1 MKKLILM
8 CGIPA
13 SGKSTVATI
22 LSAYIDN
29 APIVSMDDIREML
42 FGTRKCQKQGDLVY
56 NLAVNKVSRLFR
68 DNDIVIFDATNR
80 SAKARKQVIQDI
92 QIDNDFDV
100 YCIFVNTP
108 LDIAL
113 DRNSNRDE
121 SIQVSPAVIYR
132 MYNTLQ
138 PPTNEEYF
146 YKKIFEI
153 TPETLD
159 IYKDLVYNIVTKQKE
174 I

>member
-8 CGIPA
+8 CGVPA
-13 SGKSTVATI
+13 SGKSTIAKK
-22 LSAYIDN
+22 LSICLN
-29 APIVSMDDIREML
+29 NTPIVSMDDIRERL
-42 FGTRKCQKQGDLVY
+42 FGTRKCQQQGGLVY
-56 NLAVNKVSRLFR
+56 KLAVNRIIRLFR
-68 DNDIVIFDATNR
+68 DSDIVIFDATNR
-80 SAKARKQVIQDI
+80 TAKARKQVIQDI
-92 QIDNDFDV
+92 QDCVDCCV

-113 DRNSNRDE
+113 NRNLNRDE
-121 SIQVSPAVIYR
+121 SIQVPPAVIHR

-146 YKKIFEI
+146 YEKIFEI

-159 IYKDLVYNIVTKQKE
+159 IYKDLVYNINTK
-174 I
+174 

>member
-13 SGKSTVATI
+13 SGKSTTATI
-22 LSAYIDN
+22 LSACMNN
-29 APIVSMDDIREML
+29 APIVSMDDIREHL

-56 NLAVNKVSRLFR
+56 NLAVNRVIRLFR
-68 DNDIVIFDATNR
+68 DSDIVIFDATNR
-80 SAKARKQVIQDI
+80 SARTRKQVIQDI
-92 QIDNDFDV
+92 QDCVDCCV

-113 DRNSNRDE
+113 NRNLNRDE
-121 SIQVSPAVIYR
+121 SIQVLPVVICR
-132 MYNTLQ
+132 MYETLQ
-138 PPTNEEYF
+138 PPTNEEYS
-146 YKKIFEI
+146 YEKIFEI

-159 IYKDLVYNIVTKQKE
+159 IYKDLVYNINTN
-174 I
+174 

>member
-13 SGKSTVATI
+13 SGKSTIADI
-22 LSAYIDN
+22 LSVYMNN
-29 APIVSMDDIREML
+29 APIVSMDGIREML

-56 NLAVNKVSRLFR
+56 TLAVNKTIRLFQEC
-68 DNDIVIFDATNR
+68 DIVIFDATNR
-80 SAKARKQVIQDI
+80 TKKAREKLIEDI
-92 QIDNDFDV
+92 QTYYDCYV

-108 LDIAL
+108 VDIAL

-121 SIQVSPAVIYR
+121 SIQVPPAVIHH

-138 PPTNEEYF
+138 PPTNDEYS
-146 YKKIFEI
+146 YEKIFEI
-153 TPETLD
+153 TPESLD
-159 IYKDLVYNIVTKQKE
+159 IYQDLVYNIYMN
-174 I
+174 

>member
-13 SGKSTVATI
+13 SGKSTTATI
-22 LSAYIDN
+22 LSACLDN
-29 APIVSMDDIREML
+29 APIVSMDDIRERL
-42 FGTRKCQKQGDLVY
+42 FGTRKCQKQGGLVY
-56 NLAVNKVSRLFR
+56 KLAVNRVIRLFR
-68 DNDIVIFDATNR
+68 DCDIVIFDATNR

-92 QIDNDFDV
+92 QDCVDCGV
-100 YCIFVNTP
+100 YCVFLNTP

-121 SIQVSPAVIYR
+121 SIQVPSAVIRR
-132 MYNTLQ
+132 MYETLQ
-138 PPTNEEYF
+138 PPTNEEYT
-146 YKKIFEI
+146 YKEIFEI

-159 IYKDLVYNIVTKQKE
+159 IYKDLVYNINIK
-174 I
+174 

>member
-13 SGKSTVATI
+13 SGKSTIADI
-22 LSAYIDN
+22 LSVYMNN
-29 APIVSMDDIREML
+29 APIVSMDGIREML

-56 NLAVNKVSRLFR
+56 TLAVNKTIRLFQEC
-68 DNDIVIFDATNR
+68 DIVIFDATNR
-80 SAKARKQVIQDI
+80 TKKAREKLIEDI
-92 QIDNDFDV
+92 QTYYACYV

-108 LDIAL
+108 VDIAL

-121 SIQVSPAVIYR
+121 SIQVPPAVIHR

-138 PPTNEEYF
+138 PPTNDEYS
-146 YKKIFEI
+146 YEKIFEI
-153 TPETLD
+153 TPESLD
-159 IYKDLVYNIVTKQKE
+159 IYQDLVYNIYMN
-174 I
+174 

>member
-13 SGKSTVATI
+13 SGKSTIADI
-22 LSAYIDN
+22 LSVYMNN
-29 APIVSMDDIREML
+29 APIVSMDGIREML

-56 NLAVNKVSRLFR
+56 TLAVNKTIRLFQEC
-68 DNDIVIFDATNR
+68 DIVIFDATNR
-80 SAKARKQVIQDI
+80 TKKAREKLIEDI
-92 QIDNDFDV
+92 QTYYNCYV

-108 LDIAL
+108 VDIAL

-121 SIQVSPAVIYR
+121 SIQVPPAVIHR

-138 PPTNEEYF
+138 PPTNDEYS
-146 YKKIFEI
+146 YEKIFEI
-153 TPETLD
+153 TPESLD
-159 IYKDLVYNIVTKQKE
+159 IYQDLVYNIYMN
-174 I
+174 

>member
-13 SGKSTVATI
+13 SGKSTTAET
-22 LSAYIDN
+22 LSTHLSN
-29 APIVSMDDIREML
+29 APIVSMDDIRVCL
-42 FGTRKCQKQGDLVY
+42 FGTRKCQEQGDIVY
-56 NLAVNKVSRLFR
+56 NLAVNRVIRLFR
-68 DNDIVIFDATNR
+68 DCDIVIFDATNR
-80 SAKARKQVIQDI
+80 SKKTRKQVIQDI
-92 QIDNDFDV
+92 QACVDCDV
-100 YCIFVNTP
+100 YCIFMNTP

-121 SIQVSPAVIYR
+121 SIQVPPAVIHR

-138 PPTNEEYF
+138 PPTNEEYS
-146 YKKIFEI
+146 YKKIFKI

-159 IYKDLVYNIVTKQKE
+159 IYKDLVYNIITK
-174 I
+174 

>member
-13 SGKSTVATI
+13 SGKSTTAEA
-22 LSAYIDN
+22 LSACMGN
-29 APIVSMDDIREML
+29 APIVSMDDIRERL

-56 NLAVNKVSRLFR
+56 NLAVNRVIRLFK
-68 DNDIVIFDATNR
+68 DSDIVIFDATNR
-80 SAKARKQVIQDI
+80 SIKARKKVIHDI
-92 QIDNDFDV
+92 QACIDCDV
-100 YCIFVNTP
+100 YCIFLNTP
-108 LDIAL
+108 VDVAL

-121 SIQVSPAVIYR
+121 SIQVPPAVIHR

-138 PPTNEEYF
+138 PPTNKEYS

-159 IYKDLVYNIVTKQKE
+159 VYTDLVYNIDTK
-174 I
+174 

>member
-13 SGKSTVATI
+13 SGKSTIADI
-22 LSAYIDN
+22 LSVYMNN
-29 APIVSMDDIREML
+29 APIVSMDGIREML

-56 NLAVNKVSRLFR
+56 TLAVNKTIRLFQEC
-68 DNDIVIFDATNR
+68 DIVIFDATNR
-80 SAKARKQVIQDI
+80 TKKAREKLIEDI
-92 QIDNDFDV
+92 QTYYDCYV

-108 LDIAL
+108 VDIAL

-121 SIQVSPAVIYR
+121 SIQVPPAVIHR

-138 PPTNEEYF
+138 PPTNDEYS
-146 YKKIFEI
+146 YEKIFEI
-153 TPETLD
+153 TPESLD
-159 IYKDLVYNIVTKQKE
+159 IYQDLVYNIYMN
-174 I
+174 